1 MVGNDTTSGN
11 NRYLYNSFQD
21 NTEEHKLIG
30 KEVEYQR
37 GTKQEYRC
45 AARKAGKP
53 SQALS

>member
-45 AARKAGKP
+45 TARKAGKP

>member
-1 MVGNDTTSGN
+1 MVGKETPKRNIH
-11 NRYLYNSFQD
+11 YICISFQD

-30 KEVEYQR
+30 KEVKNQKVSLY
-37 GTKQEYRC
+37 GYGC

>member
-11 NRYLYNSFQD
+11 NRYLCNSFQD

-45 AARKAGKP
+45 ATRKAGKP

>member
-1 MVGNDTTSGN
+1 MVGNDITSAN
-11 NRYLYNSFQD
+11 IRYICNSFQD

-30 KEVEYQR
+30 KEVKNQKVSLY
-37 GTKQEYRC
+37 GYRC

>member
-11 NRYLYNSFQD
+11 NRYLCNSFQD

-30 KEVEYQR
+30 KEVKNQKVSLY
-37 GTKQEYRC
+37 GYRC